1 MYDRTSKKVVIDA
14 GHGGSDPGAL
24 SGSLKEKNLNL
35 EAAQYMYDRL
45 NELGIPA
52 TIVRDKDE
60 TLDRKE
66 RVRRILNAYGNDPNV
81 ILISNHINAGGGE
94 GAEVV
99 YALRNSPTLANLI
112 LDNIGEAGQVKRKA
126 YQRRLPENP
135 NKDYYFIIRDTTDLE
150 SLLVEY
156 GFIDNAKDAKKL
168 QNNLTDFVEG
178 TVKALTEY
186 IGVPYTAPGESAV
199 DDGYYIV
206 KKGDSLYKIARL
218 YNTTIEELK
227 KLNNITSDVLKIGQ
241 KLLIAEPLADEDIY
255 IVQKGDT
262 LYSIATKLSTTVN
275 ELMELNNLTSTVL
288 SIGDKLLIPKS
299 TAASY
304 QIYKV
309 QKGDSLW
316 SISQKYN
323 IPVNEL
329 IALNNLTNLTLQI
342 GDELKVPNVK
352 IDDEIID
359 DIINPPTPTNYI
371 VQKGDTLWSIAKANN
386 VTVAQL
392 KEANNLTSNLLTV
405 GDTIIIPTQR

>member
-24 SGSLKEKNLNL
+24 SGSLKEKDLNL

-66 RVRRILNAYGNDPNV
+66 RVKRILNAYGNDPNV

-94 GAEVV
+94 GTEVV

-178 TVKALTEY
+178 TVKALAEY
-186 IGVPYTAPGESAV
+186 IGVPYTAPGESTV

-227 KLNNITSDVLKIGQ
+227 KLNNLTSDVLKIGQ

-299 TAASY
+299 TATSY

-405 GDTIIIPTQR
+405 GDTLIIPTQR

>member
-1 MYDRTSKKVVIDA
+1 MGEIPLSLLTSA
-14 GHGGSDPGAL
+14 
-24 SGSLKEKNLNL
+24 
-35 EAAQYMYDRL
+35 
-45 NELGIPA
+45 
-52 TIVRDKDE
+52 
-60 TLDRKE
+60 
-66 RVRRILNAYGNDPNV
+66 
-81 ILISNHINAGGGE
+81 GGE

-135 NKDYYFIIRDTTDLE
+135 NKDYYFIIRDTADLE

-168 QNNLTDFVEG
+168 KNNLTDFVEG
-178 TVKALTEY
+178 TVKALAEY
-186 IGVPYTAPGESAV
+186 IGVPYTTPGESAV

-218 YNTTIEELK
+218 YNITIEELK
-227 KLNNITSDVLKIGQ
+227 KLNNLTSDVLKIGQ
-241 KLLIAEPLADEDIY
+241 KLLIVEPLADEDIY

-288 SIGDKLLIPKS
+288 SIGNKLLIPKS
-299 TAASY
+299 TATSY

-342 GDELKVPNVK
+342 GDKLKVPNVK

-392 KEANNLTSNLLTV
+392 KEDNNLTSNLLTV
-405 GDTIIIPTQR
+405 GDTLIIPTQR

>member
-1 MYDRTSKKVVIDA
+1 MPR
-14 GHGGSDPGAL
+14 HGGSDPGAL

-135 NKDYYFIIRDTTDLE
+135 NKDYYFIIRDTTDLT
-150 SLLVEY
+150 Y
-156 GFIDNAKDAKKL
+156 
-168 QNNLTDFVEG
+168 FVEG
-178 TVKALTEY
+178 TVKALAEY

-227 KLNNITSDVLKIGQ
+227 KLNNLTSDVLKIGQ

-299 TAASY
+299 TATSY

-329 IALNNLTNLTLQI
+329 IALNNLTNLTLKI

-359 DIINPPTPTNYI
+359 DIINQPTPTNYI

>member
-1 MYDRTSKKVVIDA
+1 M
-14 GHGGSDPGAL
+14 
-24 SGSLKEKNLNL
+24 
-35 EAAQYMYDRL
+35 
-45 NELGIPA
+45 
-52 TIVRDKDE
+52 
-60 TLDRKE
+60 
-66 RVRRILNAYGNDPNV
+66 
-81 ILISNHINAGGGE
+81 
-94 GAEVV
+94 
-99 YALRNSPTLANLI
+99 
-112 LDNIGEAGQVKRKA
+112 
-126 YQRRLPENP
+126 
-135 NKDYYFIIRDTTDLE
+135 
-150 SLLVEY
+150 
-156 GFIDNAKDAKKL
+156 
-168 QNNLTDFVEG
+168 
-178 TVKALTEY
+178 
-186 IGVPYTAPGESAV
+186 
-199 DDGYYIV
+199 
-206 KKGDSLYKIARL
+206 
-218 YNTTIEELK
+218 
-227 KLNNITSDVLKIGQ
+227 
-241 KLLIAEPLADEDIY
+241 EPLADEDIY

-299 TAASY
+299 TATSY

-386 VTVAQL
+386 VTVTQI

-405 GDTIIIPTQR
+405 GDTLIIPTQR